1 MVSESTQAFANQIL
15 DSQFDFTIKCIIFA
29 CIVFYAILFYYLKRK
44 TELDTF
50 PKIVFSLFSSIY
62 MYTTLL
68 FLPLFSIMLFREY
81 SAINLWTLLLQ
92 AYGVVF
98 VIIALVLVFMGW
110 QKVLDMFGID
120 SNIKMMR
127 REQRRKG
134 EE

>member
-15 DSQFDFTIKCIIFA
+15 DYQFDFTIKCIIFG
-29 CIVFYAILFYYLKRK
+29 CIIFYAILFYYLKRRM
-44 TELDTF
+44 EMDTF
-50 PKIVFSLFSSIY
+50 PKIVFNLFSSIY
-62 MYTTLL
+62 VYSTLL

-98 VIIALVLVFMGW
+98 VIIALILIFMGW

-120 SNIKMMR
+120 SNIKMMK
-127 REQRRKG
+127 REKLRKG
-134 EE
+134 ET